1 MYPTGREWGK
11 QIKEEALKKA
21 DTSGSTVIT
30 KSYARMV
37 CSIKNRTK

>member
-1 MYPTGREWGK
+1 VGNGEK
-11 QIKEEALKKA
+11 QIKEAALKKA

-30 KSYARMV
+30 KLYARMV